1 MGVPDLD
8 SLVSIKQ
15 FEPVAE
21 TRLDEGTWAY
31 VAGGAGDERT
41 LRRNPEAWQEI
52 GLAPRVLRDVR
63 RVDTSLELLGS
74 ALPHPVLLAPTARHG
89 SYHSGGEAESIAGAR
104 AAGALYVQSSL
115 GSTELAQVAAAAN
128 EQPWWF
134 QLYVQRDRAFTADL
148 VAAAAA
154 AGARALVLTVDTP
167 TLGARDRDRRDSLGL
182 RAGQPYPILAGA
194 PTVMEDLPA
203 HQRIYNPLLAP
214 DITWDDF
221 AWLVERA
228 GVPVIPKGI
237 LRADDAH
244 TAVAAGAAAVI
255 VSNHGAR
262 NLDTVPATADA
273 LPGVVAAVDDR
284 VPVIV
289 DGGIRRGTDVA
300 KALCLGASAVMIG
313 RPYLWGLATHGA
325 AGVQRVVEILH
336 TELRMAMALLGADRL
351 DALTPDLLWGYRGSG
366 SAEPS

>member
-8 SLVSIKQ
+8 SLVSVKQ

-21 TRLDEGTWAY
+21 TLLDDNTWAY

-41 LRRNPEAWQEI
+41 LRHNPAAWQEI
-52 GLAPRVLRDVR
+52 GLSPRVLRDVR
-63 RVDTSLELLGS
+63 RVDTSLALLGS
-74 ALPHPVLLAPTARHG
+74 ALPHPIVLAPTARHA
-89 SYHSGGEAESIAGAR
+89 SYHEGGEAESIAGAR
-104 AAGALYVQSSL
+104 ASGALYVQSSL
-115 GSTELAQVAAAAN
+115 GSTPLDQVAAAAR

-134 QLYVQRDRAFTADL
+134 QLYIQRDRGFTADL
-148 VAAAAA
+148 VAAAVA

-167 TLGARDRDRRDSLGL
+167 TLGARDRDRRDSFGL
-182 RAGQPYPILAGA
+182 RTGQPYPILAGTPLA
-194 PTVMEDLPA
+194 MEDLPA

-237 LRADDAH
+237 LRADDAR
-244 TAVAAGAAAVI
+244 TAVAAGAAALV

-262 NLDTVPATADA
+262 NLDTVPATAQA
-273 LPGVVAAVDDR
+273 LPGIVAAVGGQ
-284 VPVIV
+284 VPLIV

-313 RPYLWGLATHGA
+313 RPYLWALATHGA

-351 DALTPDLLWGYRGSG
+351 DALTPDLLWPTAGRDR
-366 SAEPS
+366 PN